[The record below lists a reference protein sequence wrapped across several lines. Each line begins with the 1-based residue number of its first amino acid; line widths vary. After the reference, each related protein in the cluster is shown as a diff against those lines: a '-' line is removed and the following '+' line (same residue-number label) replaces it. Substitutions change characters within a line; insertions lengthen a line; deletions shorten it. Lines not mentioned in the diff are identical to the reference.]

1 MIGAVEDKKATL
13 PAVESG
19 KRRVEMD
26 EIKRNI
32 AKNIAFLRTS
42 EHMTQAELAERLS
55 YSDKAISKWER
66 AESIPDI
73 YILKKIADMFG
84 VTVDWLIKDNGEH
97 PLTESNRKA
106 RNHKLITL
114 ISAASIWV
122 IAISAF
128 VICWIANKAV
138 ADLWLIF
145 VAAVPTTAILLLIFN
160 SIWGKRR
167 RLKNML
173 IISLL
178 IWSGLALI
186 FLILLRLAGM
196 TSAWMLFLIGIPTEV
211 VVVLSHKI
219 ERTGGNKKKEND
231 TDGEETAK

>member
-1 MIGAVEDKKATL
+1 MIGAVEGKKATL

-122 IAISAF
+122 IAIIAF

-145 VAAVPTTAILLLIFN
+145 VAAVPSTAILLLIFN

-231 TDGEETAK
+231 TDGEGTAK

>member
-1 MIGAVEDKKATL
+1 
-13 PAVESG
+13 
-19 KRRVEMD
+19 MD

-84 VTVDWLIKDNGEH
+84 VTVDWLIKDNGDR
-97 PLTESNRKA
+97 PVTESNRKA

-114 ISAASIWV
+114 ISAASVWV
-122 IAISAF
+122 IAIIVF
-128 VICWIANKAV
+128 VSCWIANKAV

-145 VAAVPTTAILLLIFN
+145 VAAVPTTSILLLIFN
-160 SIWGKRR
+160 SIWGQRKK
-167 RLKNML
+167 LKNML
-173 IISLL
+173 IISSL

-186 FLILLRLAGM
+186 FLVLLRLAGM
-196 TSAWMLFLIGIPTEV
+196 TSAWMLFLIGIPAEV

-219 ERTGGNKKKEND
+219 ERTGSNKKGHD
-231 TDGEETAK
+231 DSDGEGTAK

>member
-1 MIGAVEDKKATL
+1 MIGAVESKKATL

-97 PLTESNRKA
+97 PLTESNRKS

-122 IAISAF
+122 IAIIAF

-145 VAAVPTTAILLLIFN
+145 VAAVPSTAILLLIFN

>member
-1 MIGAVEDKKATL
+1 
-13 PAVESG
+13 
-19 KRRVEMD
+19 MD

-42 EHMTQAELAERLS
+42 EHMTQAELAEKLS

-84 VTVDWLIKDNGEH
+84 VTVDWLIKDNGDR
-97 PLTESNRKA
+97 PVTESNRKA

-114 ISAASIWV
+114 ISAASVWV
-122 IAISAF
+122 IAIIVF
-128 VICWIANKAV
+128 VSCWIANKAV

-145 VAAVPTTAILLLIFN
+145 VAAVPATAILLLIFN
-160 SIWGKRR
+160 SIWGTRR

-173 IISLL
+173 IISSL
-178 IWSGLALI
+178 IWSGLTLV
-186 FLILLRLAGM
+186 FLVLLRLAGM
-196 TSAWMLFLIGIPTEV
+196 TSAWMLFLIGIPAEV

-219 ERTGGNKKKEND
+219 ERTGGNKKRHED
-231 TDGEETAK
+231 ADGEGTDK

>member
-1 MIGAVEDKKATL
+1 
-13 PAVESG
+13 
-19 KRRVEMD
+19 MD

-122 IAISAF
+122 IAIIAF

>member
-122 IAISAF
+122 IAIIAF